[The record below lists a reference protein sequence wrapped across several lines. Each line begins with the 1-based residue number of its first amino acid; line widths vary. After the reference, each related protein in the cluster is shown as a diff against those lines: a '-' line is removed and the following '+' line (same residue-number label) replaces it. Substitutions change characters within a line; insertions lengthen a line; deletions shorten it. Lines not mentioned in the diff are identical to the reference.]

1 MNRTSLQFR
10 TLAAPE
16 IPEASTIADAIQL
29 QAALHPK
36 RPAIITS
43 HQASFTFQELGEHIR
58 SVGEQLH
65 AAGIGSSSRVGI
77 LLPKGPEAVVF
88 GVSIASHAISVP
100 LNPNLT
106 PGELNEELA
115 RLRLDA
121 IVLPNWIDSP
131 LSITLKDR
139 SLGVFRAAQ
148 VVDSLSNIAVHQ
160 VCDVPPQLRKS
171 GVPSSDSTA
180 LVLRSS
186 GTTGAAKYIRLTH
199 ENLLTPAGKL
209 QRWFGLSGADRS
221 ALLTPAY
228 YAQGIKV
235 NILTSLL
242 LGGGVAIPTVPH
254 PENIG
259 EWISDL
265 RPTWFLMNPT
275 LAQAI
280 LKNLQSE
287 PGESVDH
294 SLRFIA
300 VGAGFL
306 ADTVRM
312 QLESILRVPVLEAYG
327 LSEAGVMAANP
338 APPATHKPGT
348 VGLISP
354 GEVAIK
360 DDRGG
365 LLDSG
370 AVGEIIVRGPSVSP
384 GYLDDTNPPPG
395 MIASEDGGDRWLPTG
410 DLGIIDKDGFLT
422 IVGRI
427 KDVINRGGEK
437 VAPYEIEKALLLHP
451 AVREAVAFG
460 VPHPRLGEN
469 VSAAVVLKP
478 ETEVTSSEL
487 QSFLHERL
495 APFKVPQRVHV
506 TSTLPRTETGK
517 IRTSEL
523 REYFSSRVHEIV
535 PPEGDLEWL
544 IAEIWQRLLGR
555 TDIGVDENFFEAGGD
570 SLMTAE
576 MIVEVETLTRRRIP
590 QSALQG
596 VLTIRQLAGAILRD
610 SPVEDELITC
620 AKHGSGVPFFFCHGD
635 FKYRGMWM
643 FRLAALIDQDFPIF
657 LLNPCQG
664 SDAAGQITIEDM
676 ARLYVPQLL
685 AAQPTGPFRIG
696 GFCFGSVLAWE
707 IAHQLTKAGRK
718 AEFVVLIDSPS
729 LNGRIVLHVAKQVL
743 SLIARISPNKIREKI
758 RIDGM
763 RVIWNYARTTGA
775 RDRLNVWR
783 VIRRLFVDF
792 LRNRPLSAVS
802 DVMIE
807 GDPLSMDRYRRL
819 SNYLPPFVDTE
830 LFCLVCDENAM
841 RMDYSPSAWTNLSR
855 VVHFKRIPGGHFTC
869 IFTFAGELA
878 NELRQIFS
886 TRHSD
891 IVRS

>member
-1 MNRTSLQFR
+1 MSKTSLQFK

-16 IPEASTIADAIQL
+16 IPGPSTIADAIQL

-43 HQASFTFQELGEHIR
+43 RLASFTFQDLGEHIR

-77 LLPKGPEAVVF
+77 LLPNGPEAVVF
-88 GVSIASHAISVP
+88 GVSIAAHAISVP
-100 LNPNLT
+100 LILKLT
-106 PGELNEELA
+106 AEELDEELA

-131 LSITLKDR
+131 ISIALKDR
-139 SLGVFRAAQ
+139 SLGVFHAGHL
-148 VVDSLSNIAVHQ
+148 VDSLSSIAFDQ
-160 VCDVPPQLRKS
+160 VRDVPPPLRKA

-180 LVLRSS
+180 LVVRSS
-186 GTTGAAKYIRLTH
+186 GTTGAAKYIRVTH
-199 ENLLTPAGKL
+199 ANFLAVAGKV
-209 QRWFGLSGADRS
+209 QRWFDLSGDDRS
-221 ALLTPAY
+221 ASMTPAY
-228 YAQGIKV
+228 YAGGIKV
-235 NILTSLL
+235 NILSSLL
-242 LGGGVAIPTVPH
+242 LGGGVAIPPGPH
-254 PENIG
+254 PEKLA

-265 RPTWFLMNPT
+265 RPTWFFVTPT

-280 LKNLQSE
+280 LESLQSE
-287 PGESVDH
+287 PGGFEGH
-294 SLRFIA
+294 SLRFVA
-300 VGAGFL
+300 VAAGFL
-306 ADTVRM
+306 AETVRTK
-312 QLESILRVPVLEAYG
+312 LESILRVPVLEFYG

-365 LLDSG
+365 LLDPG
-370 AVGEIIVRGPSVSP
+370 AVGEIIVRGRSVSP
-384 GYLDDTNPPPG
+384 GYLDDTNPLPG
-395 MIASEDGGDRWLPTG
+395 MIASEDGQDRWLPTG
-410 DLGIIDKDGFLT
+410 DLGIIDQDGFLT

-437 VAPYEIEKALLLHP
+437 VTPYEIERALMLHP

-478 ETEVTSSEL
+478 ETEVTPSEL

-523 REYFSSRVHEIV
+523 RENFSNRVGQFV

-544 IAEIWQRLLGR
+544 IADIWQRLLGR
-555 TDIGVDENFFEAGGD
+555 TDIGVEENFFEAGGD

-590 QSALQG
+590 LSALQG
-596 VLTIRQLAGAILRD
+596 VLTIRQLARAILRD
-610 SPVEDELITC
+610 SPAENELITC
-620 AKHGSGVPFFFCHGD
+620 AKNGSGVPFFFCHGD

-643 FRLAALIDQDFPIF
+643 YRLAALIDQDFPIF
-657 LLNPCQG
+657 LLNPFQG
-664 SDAAGQITIEDM
+664 SDAAGQVTMEDM
-676 ARLYVPQLL
+676 ARLFVPQLL
-685 AAQPTGPFRIG
+685 AAQPTGQFRIG
-696 GFCFGSVLAWE
+696 GFCFGSVLVWE
-707 IAHQLTKAGRK
+707 IANQLVNAGRK
-718 AEFVVLIDSPS
+718 VEFVVLIDSPS
-729 LNGRIVLHVAKQVL
+729 LNGRIALRVAKRVL
-743 SLIARISPNKIREKI
+743 SLIARISSHKIREKI

-763 RVIWNYARTTGA
+763 RIIWHYARTTGV

-783 VIRRLFVDF
+783 VIRRLFFDF
-792 LRNRPLSAVS
+792 IRNRPLSAAS
-802 DVMIE
+802 EAWIE
-807 GDPLSMDRYRRL
+807 ADPSSMDRYRSL
-819 SNYLPPFVDTE
+819 SNYLPPSIDTE

-841 RMDYSPSAWTNLSR
+841 RMDYSPLAWTNLSR
-855 VVHFKRIPGGHFTC
+855 VGHFKRIPGGHFTC

-891 IVRS
+891 FS